1 MPSADNTVVP
11 FNATYSFPSQ
21 ANKAV
26 KFTSRQPPKSGGV
39 YGPGNQIFIIFPAQG
54 YINPAHSLL
63 IMDVVLQGPVYASST
78 TPYAIRFQN
87 NIQCII
93 DRMRLKYGAQEFEAI
108 LRYNVLVRFLT
119 ETTGTMQ
126 RATSDD
132 QAISDGIGGTTRG
145 SVVVNVGTSQSTT
158 SFVASTGYVT
168 LGVLSWPLGIP
179 PAGTYISLAGAVFS
193 NGVNTLNGLY
203 QITSSTSDTV
213 TFANPTTVEP
223 STLPTVQIVAIK
235 DGWVNTR
242 QAQVQ
247 GLEANFSGIPF
258 SPSADFDFQG
268 KPTPGN
274 GHGAVPNN
282 SIVQTLPSGVTIPA
296 GVPFTVKRYEF
307 NMAFGL
313 FTQDKLIP
321 VYWLGSDLNIEIT
334 LATAANC
341 IYQPVGPT
349 QGYVQAPT
357 FQVGNVILLNESVK
371 FDDSYDAKFEEAL
384 VGGGVPIKIS
394 TWSWFRYSTQGGS
407 TVNPQIQERSRSVKG
422 IVVLQTRGQDSFAVD
437 NHASFFDTNTGYGI
451 TTDGTTMQEY
461 QYRLG
466 GLYYPGAP
474 VQNSQ
479 NVGSNFSSGGAESLI
494 EMKKFLNTIGNFELQ
509 TNVNV
514 LNWAIPAIING
525 PTNLLPEYDYSYS
538 FLGNNAYGV
547 PNVQLVESS
556 TSCFA
561 GNMPSCCYASCISFE
576 NSNGVEIS
584 GLNAEEQADIEF
596 RGRWSSPQNINMSLD
611 MFTYKD
617 KMLIVRP
624 NNTLDVIS

>member
-1 MPSADNTVVP
+1 MPSQDNTVTP

-54 YINPAHSLL
+54 YINPAHTLL
-63 IMDVVLQGPVYASST
+63 IMDVVLQAPTYSSPY

-108 LRYNVLVRFLT
+108 LKYNVLVRFQT
-119 ETTGTMQ
+119 ETTGTIQ

-145 SVVVNVGTSQSTT
+145 SVVVNIGSPVATT
-158 SFVASTGYVT
+158 SFADVSGYVT
-168 LGVLSWPLGIP
+168 LGGITWPIETP
-179 PAGTYISLAGAVFS
+179 PVGSYISLAGAVFS

-203 QITSSTSDTV
+203 QVTSSSISTV
-213 TFANPTTVEP
+213 TFANPTTVTP
-223 STLPTVQIVAIK
+223 STLPTVQIVAVK

-247 GLEANFSGIPF
+247 GLEANFSGVTFAPT
-258 SPSADFDFQG
+258 SDFDFQG

-282 SIVQTLPSGVTIPA
+282 SIVQTLPSGVTIPP

-349 QGYVQAPT
+349 TGYVNAPT

-371 FDDSYDAKFEEAL
+371 FDEGYDAKFEEAL
-384 VGGGVPIKIS
+384 VSGGVPIKIS

-407 TVNPQIQERSRSVKG
+407 TFNP
-422 IVVLQTRGQDSFAVD
+422 
-437 NHASFFDTNTGYGI
+437 
-451 TTDGTTMQEY
+451 
-461 QYRLG
+461 
-466 GLYYPGAP
+466 
-474 VQNSQ
+474 
-479 NVGSNFSSGGAESLI
+479 
-494 EMKKFLNTIGNFELQ
+494 
-509 TNVNV
+509 
-514 LNWAIPAIING
+514 
-525 PTNLLPEYDYSYS
+525 
-538 FLGNNAYGV
+538 
-547 PNVQLVESS
+547 
-556 TSCFA
+556 
-561 GNMPSCCYASCISFE
+561 
-576 NSNGVEIS
+576 
-584 GLNAEEQADIEF
+584 
-596 RGRWSSPQNINMSLD
+596 
-611 MFTYKD
+611 
-617 KMLIVRP
+617 
-624 NNTLDVIS
+624 